1 MQTANQRDIDPGS
14 QSFLLAM
21 SVPIKKDWLQ
31 TNQMSNGW
39 SNGWMDTS
47 SCRDA
52 RTHLKNFI
60 GFLHLLD
67 YSSQKLV
74 RRFSSFTGLLKP
86 KTSLL
91 QKVMAKVGSNYHS
104 NHFDQERFSHG
115 CHSHPYG
122 HYLGSLPFINSNLGS
137 LLHPLLD
144 HQKLL
149 RRLFRK

>member
-74 RRFSSFTGLLKP
+74 YRFSSFTGLK
-86 KTSLL
+86 KW
-91 QKVMAKVGSNYHS
+91 VMDESITVAKKN
-104 NHFDQERFSHG
+104 FI
-115 CHSHPYG
+115 
-122 HYLGSLPFINSNLGS
+122 LPMI
-137 LLHPLLD
+137 
-144 HQKLL
+144 
-149 RRLFRK
+149 